1 MFELTIENEVY
12 QFNAG
17 MGFVKEINKT
27 VQIPI
32 DGAPSVKQNA
42 GVRYKIGQ
50 LLDGD
55 VEALVDVLDV
65 ANKGQSLR
73 ATRTLLEKYI
83 EDESTDIDKLFED
96 VLDFLSNANCTKKA
110 VRELREVAEK
120 RMEQMQS

>member
-27 VQIPI
+27 VQIPV

-96 VLDFLSNANCTKKA
+96 VLNFLSNANCTKKA

-120 RMEQMQS
+120 RMEQIQS

>member
-27 VQIPI
+27 VQIPV

-96 VLDFLSNANCTKKA
+96 VLNFLSNANCTKKA

-120 RMEQMQS
+120 RMEQMQR

>member
-1 MFELTIENEVY
+1 MFELTIETEVY

-27 VQIPI
+27 VQIPV

-96 VLDFLSNANCTKKA
+96 VLNFLSNANCTKKA

>member
-27 VQIPI
+27 VQIPV

-65 ANKGQSLR
+65 ANKGQNLR

-83 EDESTDIDKLFED
+83 EDESTDIDELFED

>member
-27 VQIPI
+27 VQIPV

-42 GVRYKIGQ
+42 WVRYKIGQ

>member
-12 QFNAG
+12 QFNEG

-27 VQIPI
+27 VQIPV

>member
-73 ATRTLLEKYI
+73 ATSTLLEKYI

>member
-27 VQIPI
+27 VQIPV

-96 VLDFLSNANCTKKA
+96 VLDFLSNANCTKKT

>member
-27 VQIPI
+27 VQIPV

-96 VLDFLSNANCTKKA
+96 VLDFLSNANCTKKV

>member
-27 VQIPI
+27 VQIPV
-32 DGAPSVKQNA
+32 DGAPNVKQNA

-73 ATRTLLEKYI
+73 ATRTLPEKYI

>member
-27 VQIPI
+27 VQIPV

-120 RMEQMQS
+120 RVEQMQS

>member
-27 VQIPI
+27 VQIPV

-110 VRELREVAEK
+110 VRELREAAEK
-120 RMEQMQS
+120 WMEQMQS

>member
-12 QFNAG
+12 QFNAD

-27 VQIPI
+27 VQIPV

>member
-27 VQIPI
+27 VQIPV

>member
-27 VQIPI
+27 VQIPV

-65 ANKGQSLR
+65 ANKGQNLR

-83 EDESTDIDKLFED
+83 EAESTDIDKLCED
-96 VLDFLSNANCTKKA
+96 VLDFLSTATCTKKA

>member
-27 VQIPI
+27 VQIPV

-96 VLDFLSNANCTKKA
+96 VLDFLSNANCTKKT
-110 VRELREVAEK
+110 VRELRKVAEK

>member
-1 MFELTIENEVY
+1 MFELTSENEVY

-27 VQIPI
+27 VQIPV

-96 VLDFLSNANCTKKA
+96 VLNFLSNANCTKKA

>member
-27 VQIPI
+27 VQIPV

-96 VLDFLSNANCTKKA
+96 VLDFLSNANCTTKA
-110 VRELREVAEK
+110 VREPPKVAET
-120 RMEQMQS
+120 RMEHMPS

>member
-27 VQIPI
+27 VQIPV

-65 ANKGQSLR
+65 ANKGQNLR

>member
-27 VQIPI
+27 VQIPV

-55 VEALVDVLDV
+55 VEAFVDVLDV

>member
-27 VQIPI
+27 VQMPV

-96 VLDFLSNANCTKKA
+96 VLDFLSNANCTKKV

>member
-27 VQIPI
+27 VQIPV

-42 GVRYKIGQ
+42 GVRSKIGQ

-96 VLDFLSNANCTKKA
+96 VLDFLSNANCTKKT

>member
-27 VQIPI
+27 VQIPV

-96 VLDFLSNANCTKKA
+96 VLNFLSNANCTKKA
-110 VRELREVAEK
+110 VRELREVVEK

>member
-27 VQIPI
+27 VQIPV

-83 EDESTDIDKLFED
+83 EDESTDIDKLIED

>member
-1 MFELTIENEVY
+1 M
-12 QFNAG
+12 
-17 MGFVKEINKT
+17 
-27 VQIPI
+27 
-32 DGAPSVKQNA
+32 
-42 GVRYKIGQ
+42 RYKIGQ

-110 VRELREVAEK
+110 VRELRKVAEK
-120 RMEQMQS
+120 RMEQIQS

>member
-27 VQIPI
+27 VQIPV
-32 DGAPSVKQNA
+32 DGVPSVKQNA

-96 VLDFLSNANCTKKA
+96 VLNFLSNANCTKKA

>member
-27 VQIPI
+27 VQIPV
-32 DGAPSVKQNA
+32 DGAPSVKRNA

-73 ATRTLLEKYI
+73 ATRALLEKYI
-83 EDESTDIDKLFED
+83 EDKSTDIDKLFED
-96 VLDFLSNANCTKKA
+96 VLDFLSNANCTKRA

-120 RMEQMQS
+120 QMEQMQS

>member
-27 VQIPI
+27 VQIPV

-96 VLDFLSNANCTKKA
+96 VLDFLSNANCTKKV

-120 RMEQMQS
+120 RMEQIQS

>member
-27 VQIPI
+27 VQILV
-32 DGAPSVKQNA
+32 DGAPNVKQNA

-73 ATRTLLEKYI
+73 ATRALLEKYI

>member
-27 VQIPI
+27 VQIPV

-110 VRELREVAEK
+110 VQELRKAAEK
-120 RMEQMQS
+120 WMEQMQS

>member
-17 MGFVKEINKT
+17 MGFIKEINKT
-27 VQIPI
+27 VQIPV

>member
-27 VQIPI
+27 VQIPV

-110 VRELREVAEK
+110 VREHREVAEK
-120 RMEQMQS
+120 RIEQMQS

>member
-27 VQIPI
+27 VQIPV

-50 LLDGD
+50 LFDGD

-110 VRELREVAEK
+110 VRELRKVAEK

>member
-27 VQIPI
+27 VQIPV

-96 VLDFLSNANCTKKA
+96 VLNFLSNANCTKKA

>member
-27 VQIPI
+27 VQIPV

-65 ANKGQSLR
+65 ANKGQNVR

>member
-27 VQIPI
+27 VQIPV

-120 RMEQMQS
+120 RMEQIQS

>member
-27 VQIPI
+27 VQIPV

-83 EDESTDIDKLFED
+83 EDESTDIDQLFED
-96 VLDFLSNANCTKKA
+96 VLDFLSHANGTKQP
-110 VRELREVAEK
+110 VREPRNVAEK